1 MKKYILLCAF
11 MFATLLLKAQD
22 MIQSYVIN
30 IENGKAYLDVA
41 TPKVKVGDVLS
52 IREEAGYMVH
62 PVTKKKIR
70 KEGAILA
77 DLEVVEVYGE
87 YSVAT
92 VYPEEAVKKIKV
104 GMIAEMPELPQGY
117 TGVLQ
122 DNSEIPDNVEDEEL
136 QAVPTDAD
144 GIVRRY
150 LQVTGLDKWMNRSS
164 IPPFYKKEQLS
175 YTTTKGKT
183 GISAIYSAFDV
194 SARKLFVRFDSPKDN
209 ILLVYSKVIAVNGHE
224 GWFRFKKSKTVKM
237 KPKHLTD
244 IWNNQSDIFGLQ
256 IYDTSKWERTL
267 SGKKEIRGK
276 VCSGV
281 VFSLKLPQNEK
292 QGIVRLT
299 QYFDDNTGLI
309 SYAEN
314 NLGVQSECL
323 SYKQFGDLLL
333 CTQTV
338 DTYSEGK
345 IREESTVLQEFCF
358 DCPLD
363 NSLFT
368 KEGVKRAFK

>member
-1 MKKYILLCAF
+1 MKKFLF
-11 MFATLLLKAQD
+11 FAVSLFASLLLEAQD
-22 MIQSYVIN
+22 MIQSYVIS
-30 IENGKAYLDVA
+30 IENGKVYMDVT

-62 PVTKKKIR
+62 PVTKRKIK

-92 VYPEEAVKKIKV
+92 IYPEGAVKKIKV
-104 GMIAEMPELPQGY
+104 GMIAEMPELPQRY
-117 TGVLQ
+117 ADVLQ
-122 DNSEIPDNVEDEEL
+122 GNSEMPDDVEDEEL
-136 QAVPTDAD
+136 PVVPLDAD

-164 IPPFYKKEQLS
+164 FPPFYKKEQLS
-175 YTTTKGKT
+175 YTTTKGKGGT
-183 GISAIYSAFDV
+183 SSIYSAFDL
-194 SARKLFVRFDSPKDN
+194 SARKLFVRFDSPEDN
-209 ILLVYSKVIAVNGHE
+209 LFLVYSKAYAVNGYE
-224 GWFRFKKSKTVKM
+224 GWFRFKKNKTTEIKSKYLM
-237 KPKHLTD
+237 D
-244 IWNNQSDIFGLQ
+244 IWNNQSDIFALR

-267 SGKKEIRGK
+267 SGKREIRGK

-281 VFSLKLPQNEK
+281 AFVLKNPEIKK
-292 QGIVRLT
+292 QEITRVI

-309 SYAEN
+309 SHTEN

-333 CTQTV
+333 CAQAV
-338 DTYSEGK
+338 ATYTEGK
-345 IREESTVLQEFCF
+345 IKEEVTVLQEVCF
-358 DCPLD
+358 DCPL
-363 NSLFT
+363 NSSLFS
-368 KEGVKRAFK
+368 KEGVKQAFK